1 MLISAIFAV
10 ILVVAIIK
18 MTKYEMNKASE
29 NRLSYDLTGG
39 EVSIGP
45 NLLNGSVNLSG
56 ASFKYFYAVNKEM
69 GLTAYRVTPT
79 GDVKNFA
86 ASPNFKMGVIPS
98 CQTAN
103 KDATVMFIAGNQQA
117 AEQNAPGVVFAA
129 RLLPSGR
136 MQILPQKH
144 AFTGHRPF
152 SISLD
157 PFSNRLFVSTE
168 QGVNAFNVNSDLS
181 LTPFKLPD
189 LIQHH
194 PVGAVIFSKDGKS
207 AYLSDGMLNR
217 VLQYHVLSDGT
228 FSPMS
233 PLIIE
238 VGKDPQNL
246 ILSSNGHFAWCLA
259 VLDKTVERFT
269 IGADGS
275 LKRLPLALE
284 ATTIRKNEFVEILGY
299 HPSCLVVTPNGKY
312 AFVAR
317 PRYNSIAQFKIQ
329 PDGAFVLNNTFSI
342 PGAGDPSLL
351 RLDPNGKYLIA
362 TNPDNELISLYS
374 IGGDG
379 LLSAANPSNI
389 NASQH
394 LIDLTLAVKR

>member
-1 MLISAIFAV
+1 
-10 ILVVAIIK
+10 
-18 MTKYEMNKASE
+18 
-29 NRLSYDLTGG
+29 
-39 EVSIGP
+39 
-45 NLLNGSVNLSG
+45 
-56 ASFKYFYAVNKEM
+56 
-69 GLTAYRVTPT
+69 
-79 GDVKNFA
+79 
-86 ASPNFKMGVIPS
+86 
-98 CQTAN
+98 
-103 KDATVMFIAGNQQA
+103 
-117 AEQNAPGVVFAA
+117 
-129 RLLPSGR
+129 
-136 MQILPQKH
+136 
-144 AFTGHRPF
+144 
-152 SISLD
+152 
-157 PFSNRLFVSTE
+157 
-168 QGVNAFNVNSDLS
+168 
-181 LTPFKLPD
+181 
-189 LIQHH
+189 
-194 PVGAVIFSKDGKS
+194 
-207 AYLSDGMLNR
+207 
-217 VLQYHVLSDGT
+217 
-228 FSPMS
+228 MS